1 MKAAASPWGDALPV
15 KGAAVPDPAFGPSFS
30 MLRPVRGGN
39 AFEET
44 IEHILQTIKL
54 GIFAPAEKLPPER
67 ELAEQLGVSRATL
80 RDALG
85 ELQSA
90 GYLEVQRG
98 RYGGTYVSTET
109 VQRKPDHGPLDPAE
123 VEDVLLFRSII
134 EPAAAGLAAKADL
147 SAAARRHLQL
157 CLSEVCASP
166 AASYRPRDSRF
177 HIAIAEMCGSASL
190 VSAVAETRARLNDL
204 LDRIPLLGTNLEH
217 ANEQHTEIADA
228 ILRGDA
234 PAAERATVQ
243 HLEGTASLLRGFLA

>member
-1 MKAAASPWGDALPV
+1 MPDSP
-15 KGAAVPDPAFGPSFS
+15 FGTSYS
-30 MLRPVRGGN
+30 VLRPVRGGN

-67 ELAEQLGVSRATL
+67 ELAELLGVSRATL

-98 RYGGTYVSTET
+98 RYGGTFVSTSA
-109 VQRKPDHGPLDPAE
+109 VQGAGNAGPLDPAE
-123 VEDVLLFRSII
+123 VEDVLLFRAII
-134 EPAAAGLAAKADL
+134 EPAAAALSAKADL
-147 SAAARRHLQL
+147 SAAARRHLQV
-157 CLSEVCASP
+157 CLSEVSSAS
-166 AASYRPRDSRF
+166 AEGYRPRDSRF
-177 HIAIAEMCGSASL
+177 HIAIAELSGSASL
-190 VSAVAETRARLNDL
+190 VGAVAETRARLNEL

-217 ANEQHTEIADA
+217 ANEQHAEIAEA
-228 ILRGDA
+228 ILRGDS
-234 PAAERATVQ
+234 PAAEQAMIG

>member
-1 MKAAASPWGDALPV
+1 MKAAGTL
-15 KGAAVPDPAFGPSFS
+15 GAAVRAEGDAVPDSPFGPSFS

-54 GIFAPAEKLPPER
+54 GIFAPSEKLPPER

-98 RYGGTYVSTET
+98 RYGGTYVSTAT
-109 VQRKPDHGPLDPAE
+109 VQRTPDNSPLDPAE

-134 EPAAAGLAAKADL
+134 EPAAAVLAAKADL
-147 SAAARRHLQL
+147 SAAARQHLQV
-157 CLSEVCASP
+157 CLSEVSASP
-166 AASYRPRDSRF
+166 AEGYRPRDARF
-177 HIAIAEMCGSASL
+177 HIAIAELSGSASL

-204 LDRIPLLGTNLEH
+204 LDRIPLLATNLDH
-217 ANEQHTEIADA
+217 ANEQHVEIADA

-234 PAAERATVQ
+234 PAAERAAVE

>member
-1 MKAAASPWGDALPV
+1 MTDST
-15 KGAAVPDPAFGPSFS
+15 FGQSYS

-67 ELAEQLGVSRATL
+67 ELAERLGVSRATL

-98 RYGGTYVSTET
+98 RYGGTYVSGTS
-109 VQRKPDHGPLDPAE
+109 VNPKQDLRPLDPAE
-123 VEDVLLFRSII
+123 VQDVLLFRGII
-134 EPAAAGLAAKADL
+134 EPAVSALAAKSDL
-147 SAAARRHLQL
+147 SAAARGHLQG
-157 CLSEVCASP
+157 CLSEVRNASNDT
-166 AASYRPRDSRF
+166 YRPRDARF
-177 HIAIAEMCGSASL
+177 HIAIAELTGSPSL
-190 VSAVAETRARLNDL
+190 VGAVAESRARLNEL

-217 ANEQHTEIADA
+217 ANEQHADIADA

-234 PAAERATVQ
+234 VTAEQVTIE